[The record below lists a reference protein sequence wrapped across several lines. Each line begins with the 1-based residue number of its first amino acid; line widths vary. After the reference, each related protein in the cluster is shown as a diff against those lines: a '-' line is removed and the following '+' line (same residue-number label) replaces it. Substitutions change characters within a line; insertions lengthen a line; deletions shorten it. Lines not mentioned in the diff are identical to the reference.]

1 MSNKNIKSRGLGDTV
16 AKITAATKMDELAK
30 KIAEL
35 TGNADC
41 GCDNRQET
49 LNKWFPYKNGE

>member
-1 MSNKNIKSRGLGDTV
+1 LGDTV

-35 TGNADC
+35 TGNTDC
-41 GCDNRQET
+41 GCDKRQET

>member
-1 MSNKNIKSRGLGDTV
+1 MNSNELKSRGLGDTV
-16 AKITAATKMDELAK
+16 AKITAATKMDKLAK

-35 TGNADC
+35 TGNAGC
-41 GCDNRQET
+41 GCDKRQET